1 MQTAIHLFVIWNRAE
16 SWRTK
21 IIDDLKSKFII
32 KETYEIKWDFDL
44 FGINL
49 ARFYGSKLPTNSPKE
64 TRIGRGPFTLVIVED
79 QNPNLQER
87 RTRANKTEIV
97 NTNIFDCKTKY
108 RQWTKDETSIP
119 DLIHSSNSIK
129 ETSRDLTLLLGVN
142 MDEYLNKSDLKK
154 WNGKIKKLSLNI
166 IGAHG
171 WPNINKLLFVLNST
185 TEYVIL
191 RNFESIPEQLNSP
204 KHKDIDFL
212 VSDYEEVRML
222 LNAKPLTSIPYRV
235 LNEVEIN
242 GILTP
247 IDLRNI
253 GDGYYD
259 EQWERSILKSRIW
272 DNKGFYKPNKENY
285 FYSLIYHA
293 LIHKT
298 NMSGDYKSK
307 LNLLSEELKIN
318 NFNRTALDNFMNINN
333 YSYSVPTDKSVK
345 FVPDIEARQ
354 LKKER
359 IENSFILK
367 IFYLFYRRI
376 YHPNKNVPSRLIKT
390 FYHITKRCKTL
401 LQ

>member
-16 SWRTK
+16 KWRNR

-32 KETYEIKWDFDL
+32 KEAYEIKWSFDL

-97 NTNIFDCKTKY
+97 NTNTFDCKTKY
-108 RQWTKDETSIP
+108 RQWTKDETNIP
-119 DLIHSSNSIK
+119 DLIHSTNTIK
-129 ETSRDLTLLLGVN
+129 ETNRDLKLLLGAN
-142 MDEYLNKSDLKK
+142 TDEYLNKSDLKK
-154 WNGKIKKLSLNI
+154 WDEIIQKLSLNI

-171 WPNINKLLFVLNST
+171 WPSINELLSVLNST

-191 RNFESIPEQLNSP
+191 RNFESIPEQFNSP
-204 KHKDIDFL
+204 EHNDIDFL
-212 VSDYEEVRML
+212 VSDYEEVRMI
-222 LNAKPLTSIPYRV
+222 LNAKPLTSSPYRV

-247 IDLRNI
+247 IDLRYI

-259 EQWERSILKSRIW
+259 EKWESSILNSRIM

-285 FYSLIYHA
+285 FYSLLYHA

-298 NMSGDYKSK
+298 NMSKDYKSK
-307 LNLLSEELKIN
+307 LNLLSEKLGIN
-318 NFNRTALDNFMNINN
+318 NFNRSTLDRFMNTNN
-333 YSYSVPTDKSVK
+333 YAYSLPIDKSVK
-345 FVPDIEARQ
+345 FVPDIESRK

-367 IFYLFYRRI
+367 MFYLFYRRV

-390 FYHITKRCKTL
+390 FYHITKRCKRL